1 MPPVRLTEIT
11 AATGILAQVEQQRRF
26 VEGFQE
32 PAFMR
37 SVRLQRERQEML
49 HRNFLEPTAMQSVMA
64 QQERIQRQLRSPVL
78 EQLTRQ
84 QKLMADLVR
93 GPQILRSLATHYD
106 SIPSRVIERVEE
118 YGDDLVDEI
127 TADAETVAEP
137 VEALDEGLS
146 RIAAEREAVV
156 VALNRTSKILGG
168 IYLGGVAIPPLVV
181 VMVLVFAVLG
191 EVADELLLEREK
203 RAREQN

>member
-1 MPPVRLTEIT
+1 MRLTDIT
-11 AATGILAQVEQQRRF
+11 AATGILAQVERQRQFMESLR
-26 VEGFQE
+26 E
-32 PAFMR
+32 PTILR
-37 SVRLQRERQEML
+37 SIRLQQERQEL
-49 HRNFLEPTAMQSVMA
+49 LQRSLLEPTTMQSIMA

-84 QKLMADLVR
+84 QRLMDELIR
-93 GPQILRSLATHYD
+93 GPQILRSLAAVHG
-106 SIPSRVIERVEE
+106 SVPSGVIEQVEE

-127 TADAETVAEP
+127 TADAETAAEP

-181 VMVLVFAVLG
+181 VMVLVFVVLG